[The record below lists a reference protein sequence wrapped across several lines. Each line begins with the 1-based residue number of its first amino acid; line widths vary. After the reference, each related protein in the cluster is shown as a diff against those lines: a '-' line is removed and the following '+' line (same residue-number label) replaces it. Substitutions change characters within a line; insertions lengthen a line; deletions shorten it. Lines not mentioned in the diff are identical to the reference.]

1 MKLPRDRWVEY
12 VPECG
17 PPGDDVRMCG
27 PRQSELRAL
36 DEDGLRRLHARV
48 LRAVFAADGP
58 RRMGL
63 GSGVLNPIE
72 AEMRRR
78 GLQAIFWSG
87 ELCARSNA
95 ASRAEEN

>member
-1 MKLPRDRWVEY
+1 VTAPWDRWVEY
-12 VPECG
+12 VPDVE
-17 PPGDDVRMCG
+17 PPDEGVPMRS
-27 PRQSELRAL
+27 PQESLLRGL

-48 LRAVFAADGP
+48 LRAVFAANGP

-63 GSGVLNPIE
+63 GSGVLKPIE
-72 AEMRRR
+72 AELRRR

-95 ASRAEEN
+95 ASRAGEN